1 MVAFEV
7 DQSQLFNQ

>member
-7 DQSQLFNQ
+7 